1 MHVCIYGVYY
11 KHIYP
16 ACSLSHND
24 RKLFCLLS
32 HAAAAGPKMGT
43 SLNCRYVA
51 GSFRLHFWLIAL
63 YVRAQRMRVPKCKC
77 SKPQKYEIY
86 VKYIYTKNRK
96 TKGKRKGGIGIDHH
110 LAAFDDQ
117 HSPFLSLTLSL
128 SLSLCVS
135 VSVCRLR
142 QQMLIIKSKIFG
154 IGLRT
159 GTDRE
164 MVIAPRSHETIITS
178 SRARQR
184 ESELERASVVVCQL
198 PTQGLRTEDRGSTID
213 NRWYWCIIKFKQ
225 IKLPLQQR
233 KQKSSCT
240 LRPPESRGKW
250 NNLLAPVIERRS
262 AVRSTYTHIVCWEY
276 TL

>member
-32 HAAAAGPKMGT
+32 HAAASGPKWELLWIVGT
-43 SLNCRYVA
+43 LLVRSVCIFDWSLYTCAHKEWEYQNVNAANHKNTKYTLNIFIQKTEKQKIDKKKEKRRHWHRS
-51 GSFRLHFWLIAL
+51 SFGGFW
-63 YVRAQRMRVPKCKC
+63 R
-77 SKPQKYEIY
+77 S
-86 VKYIYTKNRK
+86 
-96 TKGKRKGGIGIDHH
+96 
-110 LAAFDDQ
+110 AF
-117 HSPFLSLTLSL
+117 FLSLPHPF

-178 SRARQR
+178 SRNLCLA
-184 ESELERASVVVCQL
+184 E
-198 PTQGLRTEDRGSTID
+198 
-213 NRWYWCIIKFKQ
+213 K
-225 IKLPLQQR
+225 QR
-233 KQKSSCT
+233 KRERECVCSCVSAT
-240 LRPPESRGKW
+240 YARIEDWGSRI
-250 NNLLAPVIERRS
+250 NDRQSVILM
-262 AVRSTYTHIVCWEY
+262 HN
-276 TL
+276 